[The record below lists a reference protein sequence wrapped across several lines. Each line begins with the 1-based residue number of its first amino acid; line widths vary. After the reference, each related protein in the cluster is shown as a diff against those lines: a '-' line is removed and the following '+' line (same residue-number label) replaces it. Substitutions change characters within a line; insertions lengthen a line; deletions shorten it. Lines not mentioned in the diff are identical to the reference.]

1 MLPKAVAETVAQ
13 VEDERDRARTL
24 SVMFDYQCMGK
35 IPDLRSE
42 RPVVRLTLMLCTKQM
57 EAWERRAAQ
66 YRDSK
71 RAAAS
76 ASADAE
82 ATPLWND
89 CGNPQQREKEREEGK
104 AKEKASPTPPY
115 KEKGEREKRAE
126 NRETR
131 EAVEFHNTSTA
142 RMFEEFWSE
151 YPRKVSRKAAARAF
165 RTAVGDGRLCDTR
178 RDSEF
183 KDIMRGLRAHK
194 RSSQWNRD
202 GGQYIPHPST
212 WLNQERWRDEVDCDP
227 SVKSSDSE
235 ARMAHADEVASRILK
250 RRAS

>member
-1 MLPKAVAETVAQ
+1 MTNKFLLPKSVAETVAQ

-66 YRDSK
+66 YRASK
-71 RAAAS
+71 RDAAATS
-76 ASADAE
+76 VWS
-82 ATPLWND
+82 D
-89 CGNPQQREKEREEGK
+89 CGIPQQREKEGEEGK
-104 AKEKASPTPPY
+104 AKEKVSPTPPY
-115 KEKGEREKRAE
+115 KEKGEREKRQE

-131 EAVEFHNTSTA
+131 EDVELHNASTGK
-142 RMFEEFWSE
+142 MFEEFWSE
-151 YPRKVSRKAAARAF
+151 YPRKVSRKAALRAF
-165 RTAVGDGRLCDTR
+165 RTAVGDGRLCDSR
-178 RDSEF
+178 REALFRDV
-183 KDIMRGLRAHK
+183 MRGLRAHK

-212 WLNQERWRDEVDCDP
+212 WLNQERWNDEVDCDP

-235 ARMAHADEVASRILK
+235 ARMSHADEVAARILK